1 MACATFYNA
10 IFEEVRSLGGLVD
23 EGEGFEGFELRVG
36 GWWLLSCAANCGGFL
51 GDSIFMAAYDRRKG
65 KITAER

>member
-1 MACATFYNA
+1 MEANKCECQIITIS

-23 EGEGFEGFELRVG
+23 EGEGFEGLELRVG

-51 GDSIFMAAYDRRKG
+51 GQKEGRVR
-65 KITAER
+65 